1 MGNDEELTRD
11 DFEFAMLKGLCDIQ
25 DTLKIMAEFQ
35 ERLGEA
41 IEMLARAQGY
51 EFTILEDKEASA

>member
-41 IEMLARAQGY
+41 IEMLARA
-51 EFTILEDKEASA
+51 